1 MKDYQSISLSA
12 LCNVGT
18 EIIGETATPGV
29 GAQTFHGL
37 PFDIAEG
44 ETCFLGFGEGVNTDP
59 IQVPVN
65 ASPKRVIFVH
75 RLLESRIPEGEP
87 IGRLIANYVFHYTDC
102 ETDSVTILELF

>member
-1 MKDYQSISLSA
+1 MQDYQPISLSN

-18 EIIGETATPGV
+18 EILGENATPTL

-44 ETCFLGFGEGVNTDP
+44 TTCFLGFGENVSTDSIQIP
-59 IQVPVN
+59 ID
-65 ASPKRVIFVH
+65 ASPKRIIFVH

-87 IGRLIANYVFHYTDC
+87 IGRLIAQLCFPLHRW
-102 ETDSVTILELF
+102 